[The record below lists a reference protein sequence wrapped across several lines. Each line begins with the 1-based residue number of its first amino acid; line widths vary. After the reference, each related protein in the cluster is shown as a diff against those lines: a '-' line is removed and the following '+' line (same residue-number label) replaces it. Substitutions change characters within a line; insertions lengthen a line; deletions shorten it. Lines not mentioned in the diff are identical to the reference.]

1 MRSTRNLSGCAF
13 WRSAARIV
21 LTNCSRGA
29 GLFAGWLLLITIVGC
44 ASHRPL
50 PASPPAP
57 VSFAS
62 ADGAVVVTV
71 QGSLRCRPKA
81 PTTRRRLEA
90 FLYGPEDDLGG
101 MFRRP
106 QGLAVKGHTLYVA
119 DQGMSGVI
127 RYDLQTGSFRQS
139 IGSRNARSC
148 PVSVAVDD
156 DGNLYIADGE
166 SRSVVEYD
174 RTGRL
179 SGSLPIDDSDGA
191 LFRPSA
197 VVVHG
202 DILYIADAGSRTIRR
217 FDRVTRKQLAPL
229 GSESSEGG
237 MGMPTGLAVAP
248 RGELLV
254 ADGLLGV
261 IHRFDTSGKQLDPI
275 GEYGGEEGQL
285 IRPTAVVCTPS
296 GFVVA
301 ADAGRE
307 ALMIF
312 DSGGTF
318 VMEVGG
324 PKGSWNGFLLPS
336 GLTVLQGDVR
346 STAVEPSGDWIAV
359 SDTMRGDVVIVAIR
373 AVNSGQNKDDS
384 R

>member
-1 MRSTRNLSGCAF
+1 
-13 WRSAARIV
+13 
-21 LTNCSRGA
+21 
-29 GLFAGWLLLITIVGC
+29 
-44 ASHRPL
+44 
-50 PASPPAP
+50 
-57 VSFAS
+57 
-62 ADGAVVVTV
+62 
-71 QGSLRCRPKA
+71 
-81 PTTRRRLEA
+81 
-90 FLYGPEDDLGG
+90 
-101 MFRRP
+101 
-106 QGLAVKGHTLYVA
+106 
-119 DQGMSGVI
+119 
-127 RYDLQTGSFRQS
+127 
-139 IGSRNARSC
+139 
-148 PVSVAVDD
+148 
-156 DGNLYIADGE
+156 
-166 SRSVVEYD
+166 
-174 RTGRL
+174 
-179 SGSLPIDDSDGA
+179 
-191 LFRPSA
+191 
-197 VVVHG
+197 
-202 DILYIADAGSRTIRR
+202 
-217 FDRVTRKQLAPL
+217 
-229 GSESSEGG
+229 